1 MSKFLLITKINLLSI
16 FNSTKNNNSKYKSE
30 RRKKSLKILAVT
42 GIVGYIM
49 IYVFLLT
56 KSLLPSFMTI
66 GKPLYVIAFLFVI
79 CTIYIFFSNLFRIK
93 NILFDFKDYD
103 LLMSLPIKRSIIITS
118 KIVSLY
124 IVNLL
129 YTLIVMLPGY
139 IAYIMKANMPYDIIF
154 FLLLLTIPII
164 PILASS
170 IIGIILAWITSFF
183 RNKNIGSYVVN
194 LLIIFI
200 VLFISFR
207 TSTLDETEMVNHS
220 INMVNSFG
228 KYYPFT
234 TVFVSL
240 LENINLLGLLIYFLL
255 PILLMILFILFI
267 NVGYIPLRNK
277 LLRQNVKTNYEIKE
291 YKNNSPLKRLY
302 LKEIKKY
309 FSNSIY
315 VINTAF
321 PCIMLIVLVF
331 LMLISG
337 SSLFSK
343 ISNIGNLKEM
353 VNSNAFMILS
363 IVCAL
368 SSTTHPSISLEGKSL
383 WIMKTIPVSPSTIFL
398 SKILVNFTVLVP
410 TIIIGGTILGIYLRL
425 SLIEFIFIYLLPFTF
440 AVFSSVIGLLF
451 NLLFP
456 KFDFDNEIRVIKQSL
471 PVFLTMLVGI
481 IIVIVPFTI
490 FDKEPLLITSIMVLI
505 DIILIIT
512 LHYYGERKFYKL

>member
-1 MSKFLLITKINLLSI
+1 MNKFLLITKINLLRM
-16 FNSTKNNNSKYKSE
+16 FHSTKNNSSKYKSE
-30 RRKKSLKILAVT
+30 RRKKSLKTLGVIL
-42 GIVGYIM
+42 IVGYIM
-49 IYVFLLT
+49 VYVFLLT
-56 KSLLPSFMTI
+56 KSLLPSFIAT

-93 NILFDFKDYD
+93 SILFDFKDYD
-103 LLMSLPIKRSIIITS
+103 LLMSLPIKRSSVITS

-124 IVNLL
+124 IINLL
-129 YTLIVMLPGY
+129 YTLIIMLPGY
-139 IAYIMKANMPYDIIF
+139 IAYTLETNLPHDIIF

-164 PILASS
+164 PILVSS
-170 IIGIILAWITSFF
+170 IIGIILTWFTSFF
-183 RNKNIGSYVVN
+183 KNKNIGSYVVN
-194 LLIIFI
+194 FLIIFI
-200 VLFISFR
+200 VLFISFK
-207 TSTLDETEMVNHS
+207 SSGLDESEMVNHS
-220 INMVNSFG
+220 INMVNNFS

-234 TVFVSL
+234 TIFVNL
-240 LENINLLGLLIYFLL
+240 LESVNIIGLLIYFLL
-255 PILLMILFILFI
+255 PVLLMTVFILFI
-267 NVGYIPLRNK
+267 NIGYIPLRNR
-277 LLRQNVKTNYEIKE
+277 LLRQNIKINYEIKK
-291 YKNNSPLKRLY
+291 YQHNSPLKRLY

-321 PCIMLIVLVF
+321 PCIMFVVLVF
-331 LMLISG
+331 LMLVSG
-337 SSLFSK
+337 NNLFSK
-343 ISNIGNLKEM
+343 IPNIGDLKEM

-383 WIMKTIPVSPSTIFL
+383 WIMKSIPVSPSTIFL
-398 SKILVNFTVLVP
+398 SKILVNFTILIP
-410 TIIIGGTILGIYLRL
+410 TIIISGTILGINLHL

-440 AVFSSVIGLLF
+440 GIFASVIGLLF

-490 FDKEPLLITSIMVLI
+490 FGKQLLLITSVMALI
-505 DIILIIT
+505 DIMLIIT